1 MAGQHVAL
9 LLLGIVLLCS
19 FGCLVRGDTSG
30 SVHRNCELSLRDSEG
45 WFCQPDMI
53 WSARKDIAL
62 RQFARND
69 GYGLK
74 DRYDDYFQ
82 ANWEPE
88 LHCTFMERIG
98 QVGDGGKW
106 VCDPMRTASH
116 SSPCLVYSIGSN
128 NYFGFEN
135 ELLKQLPHCEVHT
148 FDHTSNPPQ
157 ANDNQAIKFH
167 KLGLSGKDA
176 PPMAS
181 LPTILASLNHAG
193 KEITLF
199 KIDIE
204 GAEFELFTELFKS
217 SPQVVRQLRQILI
230 EVHFPNNPIAG
241 STTKY
246 GAIDTLMINL
256 HNAGFAIFSKA
267 RPAA

>member
-98 QVGDGGKW
+98 KW

-116 SSPCLVYSIGSN
+116 SSPCLVYSIGSCN
-128 NYFGFEN
+128 NFGFEN
-135 ELLKQLPHCEVHT
+135 DLLKQLPHCEVHT

-181 LPTILASLNHAG
+181 LPTILASLNHTG

-204 GAEFELFTELFKS
+204 GAEF
-217 SPQVVRQLRQILI
+217 

-246 GAIDTLMINL
+246 GAIDTLMRNL